1 VAGEVK
7 LLNML
12 IPAFVFLMGIA
23 VGSSVQTDNVM
34 SAVLFGIVGVIALA
48 VQIWFNLW
56 ADAELGKRGYE

>member
-12 IPAFVFLMGIA
+12 IPALVFLMGIA

-34 SAVLFGIVGVIALA
+34 SAVLFGMIALA